1 MHEGFSFYRPNAPE
15 LREVL
20 LQPRED
26 SQNGG
31 EGVDGLGMRSHA
43 RAVRAVRAVR
53 AERNAVRNLGH
64 LVSLLFFLPASVALL
79 GVRLPRGTSARSV
92 VKGVN

>member
-26 SQNGG
+26 SQNVG

-43 RAVRAVRAVR
+43 RAVR